1 ERMEITGT
9 RVVSMHAC
17 VEITGR
23 ARYSIRA
30 RMEITDACLI
40 SMRPRMEIAGVR
52 VISMRTRM
60 EIRGAWMP
68 VTGVPVAGTRQ
79 ARSDAQRRQVR
90 PRAGRAT
97 GAYSRRAGD
106 PPRKRQWRHL
116 PLRQVEQRIDRL
128 AVVAG
133 ERRAPAVRQD
143 RARGERPARTRAGPG
158 IRPESANG

>member
-52 VISMRTRM
+52 VISMRARM
-60 EIRGAWMP
+60 GIRGAWMP
-68 VTGVPVAGTRQ
+68 VTGAPVAGTRW
-79 ARSDAQRRQVR
+79 AHADAQRRQVLR
-90 PRAGRAT
+90 PGLRAGRAT
-97 GAYSRRAGD
+97 GAYSRR
-106 PPRKRQWRHL
+106 
-116 PLRQVEQRIDRL
+116 
-128 AVVAG
+128 
-133 ERRAPAVRQD
+133 
-143 RARGERPARTRAGPG
+143 PG
-158 IRPESANG
+158 IRPESANGASYF